1 MWDTWPYMH
10 SNNLFSQCNLTAQIE
25 LVQPKQFKEKKIE
38 LHQYWMKKALVICW
52 RISISYG
59 FGDKLNQNDKT
70 KDEFQYLNFLD
81 FNVIFCKMFIFMGYW
96 WTIKKNEYFISKSGK
111 RVFEGMFK
119 TWNSRTRQMSKNQW
133 DQHIIVSSNLLCQAK
148 YSIHTF
154 NLHFVSPL
162 KLCVRTLFMARC
174 TRYNIMW

>member
-1 MWDTWPYMH
+1 MIFFQLFNWFQLYSSGEKLPKVAGHTWDMWDTWPYMH
-10 SNNLFSQCNLTAQIE
+10 SKNLFSQCNLTAQIE

-70 KDEFQYLNFLD
+70 KDECQYLNFLD

-96 WTIKKNEYFISKSGK
+96 WT
-111 RVFEGMFK
+111 
-119 TWNSRTRQMSKNQW
+119 
-133 DQHIIVSSNLLCQAK
+133 SSNNKTLNARLL
-148 YSIHTF
+148 
-154 NLHFVSPL
+154 
-162 KLCVRTLFMARC
+162 ARVITEC
-174 TRYNIMW
+174 HYT